1 MVKESGLRRET
12 APVANMPPHRPDS
25 ARPRRPGGA
34 RRAAHGLLAAVAA
47 VAVSLGV
54 LAVPVQAEPTVEEIE
69 AAIDEQWREMEPT
82 IAEYNKVRAQLKV
95 NREKSEELAEKLVP
109 LQQKS
114 EAALKRIGGLASQYY
129 VNGPSRELGALL
141 VSDDPNEI
149 SEELAL
155 LNRVALM
162 ERKQLEEVL
171 TIRKEYEDQK
181 KELDELIAVQD
192 KQQSELAARKKQID
206 AEITRLKNSIPVTTV
221 STPQCPTINGVVTE
235 AARTAIRTACAQ
247 VGDPYVWAAAGPN
260 SFDCSGLTQY
270 AYKAAGVY
278 LTHYTGAQWNE
289 GQAISRSEAR
299 PGDLVFFSSPSNL
312 HHVGLYLG
320 NDQMVHAPRTG
331 KPVMVSSINTM
342 PSIAGFRRP
351 G

>member
-1 MVKESGLRRET
+1 MATTPPHRQDWVGPRRSGGLRRS
-12 APVANMPPHRPDS
+12 V
-25 ARPRRPGGA
+25 
-34 RRAAHGLLAAVAA
+34 HGLLAAVAA

-54 LAVPVQAEPTVEEIE
+54 LAVPAYAEPSVEEIE

-82 IAEYNKVRAQLKV
+82 IAQYNKVRAELKI
-95 NREKSEELAEKLVP
+95 NREKSEELAEKLAP
-109 LQQKS
+109 LQQ
-114 EAALKRIGGLASQYY
+114 ETETAMKRIGGLASQYY
-129 VNGPSRELGALL
+129 ISGPSRELGALL

-162 ERKQLEEVL
+162 ENRQLEEVL
-171 TIRKEYEDQK
+171 TIRKKYEDQK
-181 KELDELIAVQD
+181 NSLDELIAEQD
-192 KQQSELAARKKQID
+192 KQESELAARKKQID
-206 AEITRLKNSIPVTTV
+206 TEITRLKDSLPVTTV
-221 STPQCPTINGVVTE
+221 STPQCPTINGVVSE

-247 VGDPYVWAAAGPN
+247 VGDPYVWGATGPN

>member
-1 MVKESGLRRET
+1 MATTS
-12 APVANMPPHRPDS
+12 PHRQAS
-25 ARPRRPGGA
+25 ARSRRPGGL

-47 VAVSLGV
+47 VAVGLGV
-54 LAVPVQAEPTVEEIE
+54 LAVPAYAEPSVDEIE
-69 AAIDEQWREMEPT
+69 AAIDKQWREMEPT
-82 IAEYNKVRAQLKV
+82 IAQYNKVRAQLKE
-95 NREKSEELAEKLVP
+95 NRKKSDELAKKIAP
-109 LQQKS
+109 LQLES
-114 EAALKRIGGLASQYY
+114 EIATKRIGGLASEYY
-129 VNGPSRELGALL
+129 ISGPSRELGALL

-155 LNRVALM
+155 LNRVAAM

-171 TIRKEYEDQK
+171 AIRKEYDDQK
-181 KELDELIAVQD
+181 ETLDELIAAQD
-192 KQQSELAARKKQID
+192 KQESELAARKKQID
-206 AEITRLKNSIPVTTV
+206 AEIKRLKASLPKTTV
-221 STPQCPTINGVVTE
+221 STPQCPTVNGVVSA

-247 VGDPYVWAAAGPN
+247 VGDPYVFGSSGPN

-289 GQAISRSEAR
+289 GKAISRSEAR

-331 KPVMVSSINTM
+331 KPVMVGSINYM
-342 PSIAGFRRP
+342 PVAGFRRP